1 MSSIDPRRRLIEAA
15 DLHRHS
21 RDPSAPIGQIMRAI
35 SSLLFEVSPVRAAT
49 AWKRMLLGRWPATE
63 PRSWR
68 PSRTRMGYAAGAGL
82 ISATL
87 AVASAQQPTDL
98 PGPYDV
104 TLTWTARLLHVS

>member
-1 MSSIDPRRRLIEAA
+1 
-15 DLHRHS
+15 
-21 RDPSAPIGQIMRAI
+21 
-35 SSLLFEVSPVRAAT
+35 
-49 AWKRMLLGRWPATE
+49 
-63 PRSWR
+63 
-68 PSRTRMGYAAGAGL
+68 MGYAAGAGL